1 MKHQNI
7 FQLRIIQTNTTNY
20 ICKVCGAAFDNG
32 YNLDTLITGTHH
44 PKRTVTVN
52 DIVNSIFKGQM
63 NFPKTK
69 AEIVKYIEVHKDDDP
84 AITPPGFGGN

>member
-7 FQLRIIQTNTTNY
+7 FQIRIIQTYTTKY

-32 YNLDTLITGTHH
+32 NNLDTHNTEAHH

-52 DIVNSIFKGQM
+52 DIVILFLRDK
-63 NFPKTK
+63 
-69 AEIVKYIEVHKDDDP
+69 
-84 AITPPGFGGN
+84 